1 MGFFLKSSFYILQ
14 TALHYYANMNALQY
28 KRKIALLEPI
38 MGYLH
43 ALRSTFSVGQETL
56 NTPELEVFL
65 TNIGSG
71 VQGFVCLSSTKM

>member
-1 MGFFLKSSFYILQ
+1 
-14 TALHYYANMNALQY
+14 MNALQY

-56 NTPELEVFL
+56 NTPQLETFL
-65 TNIGSG
+65 NNIGSS
-71 VQGFVCLSSTKM
+71 VQGYVLQLTNFKSMQLS